1 MRVLH
6 LIKGLGLGGAENLLL
21 AAARHRGAGGVA
33 YEVGYFLPWKDAL
46 VAPIRGAGAP
56 VTCFPARTGAG
67 VVLRAPAV
75 AAHLR
80 ARDVDLVHCHLP
92 LAGVAGRL
100 AGRLA
105 HVPVVY
111 TEHNVMER
119 YHPLTRRA
127 NLWTWRLQELVVAV
141 SAEVAGSI
149 ARHAGPAVPV
159 RVVTNGVPVERLR
172 PDPEAGAAV
181 RRRLGMPAGAPVV
194 GQVAVFRRQ
203 KRLDLWLGAAEA
215 VRRRH
220 PDARFLLVGDGPLR
234 SEVEA
239 WARAPGLGGAVHLP
253 GLQEEVGP
261 YLAAMD
267 VLMISS
273 EFEGLPLVVLEAMA
287 MEVPVVATAVG
298 GIPEAVVD
306 GETGRLVPPGEAGP
320 LAAAAADL
328 LSDPRERRAMGGA
341 ARRRVTERFS
351 TERMLGEL
359 ETLYREVLGRARRA

>member
-21 AAARHRGAGGVA
+21 AAARHRGAGDVA
-33 YEVGYFLPWKDAL
+33 CGFGYFLPWKDAL
-46 VAPIRGAGAP
+46 VAPIRSAGAP

-67 VVLRAPAV
+67 ILARAPAV

-80 ARDVDLVHCHLP
+80 ARHIDLLHCHLP

-141 SAEVAGSI
+141 SAEVAASI

-159 RVVTNGVPVERLR
+159 RVVTNGVPVDRLR
-172 PDPEAGAAV
+172 PDPEAGAAL
-181 RRRLGMPAGAPVV
+181 RRSLGIPEGAPVV

-203 KRLDLWLGAAEA
+203 KRLDLWLRAAEA
-215 VRRRH
+215 IRRRH

-239 WARAPGLGGAVHLP
+239 LARAPELEGAVHLP
-253 GLQEEVGP
+253 GLQEEVRP

-267 VLMISS
+267 VLLISS
-273 EFEGLPLVVLEAMA
+273 EFEGLPLVLLEAMA

-320 LAAAAADL
+320 LAAAVADL
-328 LSDPRERRAMGGA
+328 LADREARRAMGRA
-341 ARRRVTERFS
+341 ARRRAAECFS
-351 TERMLGEL
+351 TERMLTEL
-359 ETLYREVLGRARRA
+359 ETLYREVLGRAHRP

>member
-21 AAARHRGAGGVA
+21 AAARHRGDGGVL
-33 YEVGYFLPWKDAL
+33 YEVGYFLPWKNAL
-46 VAPIRGAGAP
+46 VEPIRSAGAP

-75 AAHLR
+75 ASHLR
-80 ARDVDLVHCHLP
+80 SREIDLVHCHLP

-119 YHPLTRRA
+119 YHPLTRLA
-127 NLWTWRLQELVVAV
+127 NLWTWRLQEQVVAV

-149 ARHAGPAVPV
+149 ARHAGSAVPV
-159 RVVTNGVPVERLR
+159 RVVTNGVPVDRLR

-181 RRRLGMPAGAPVV
+181 RGRLGIPAGAPVV

-203 KRLDLWLGAAEA
+203 KRLDLWLRAAEA

-234 SEVEA
+234 SEVETL
-239 WARAPGLGGAVHLP
+239 ARGPALEGAVHLP

-267 VLMISS
+267 VLMVSS

-287 MEVPVVATAVG
+287 MEVPVAATAVG
-298 GIPEAVVD
+298 GIPEAVAD
-306 GETGRLVPPGEAGP
+306 GETGRLVPAGDAGA
-320 LAAAAADL
+320 LAAAVAGLLADAEL
-328 LSDPRERRAMGGA
+328 RRALGRA
-341 ARRRVTERFS
+341 ARRRVAERFS
-351 TERMLGEL
+351 TERMVVEL
-359 ETLYREVLGRARRA
+359 ETLYREVLDRARRA